1 MTSVS
6 WSDPSDNETLLRL
19 TAAYELRERLTGAL
33 LLLPVQE
40 RLVFTLYYYEGLT
53 TEEIKLLLGD
63 TESSISQLHAAA
75 LFRLHASLADR
86 AICVNPVVAASAET
100 IQ

>member
-6 WSDPSDNETLLRL
+6 WSDSSDNETLLRL

-53 TEEIKLLLGD
+53 TEEIELLLGD
-63 TESSISQLHAAA
+63 RESRIYQLHSAA
-75 LFRLHASLADR
+75 LSRLYASLADR
-86 AICVNPVVAASAET
+86 ANCGVPVVEAGGKT